1 QYWAFERINR
11 RGVALDLPFVRHAAA
26 LAAED
31 AKASGHQLAELTDKA
46 ATRVTQ
52 AQRIAIWLHDN
63 LADAAMRQ
71 VLMIRGPAE
80 EDDTDADADS
90 EFSLTRDRVARVLA
104 MLDAKYPNGGLSLA
118 ETKACE
124 VAAIRLY
131 GAGASP
137 KKFARLE
144 AQQVDSV
151 LRGQYRFAGAGQTGR
166 LTSRGAQIQN
176 LTRDVL
182 GEDGAAESPL
192 VEAIAK
198 GCDYATLAAADPIDI
213 PVARKLALIVRP
225 ALVAES
231 GKLFTWSDWNAI
243 EARVTPW
250 LAASA
255 DAERVLDIF
264 R

>member
-1 QYWAFERINR
+1 SKRSRSTACC
-11 RGVALDLPFVRHAAA
+11 VA
-26 LAAED
+26 
-31 AKASGHQLAELTDKA
+31 S
-46 ATRVTQ
+46 
-52 AQRIAIWLHDN
+52 IA
-63 LADAAMRQ
+63 
-71 VLMIRGPAE
+71 
-80 EDDTDADADS
+80 
-90 EFSLTRDRVARVLA
+90 
-104 MLDAKYPNGGLSLA
+104 
-118 ETKACE
+118 
-124 VAAIRLY
+124 
-131 GAGASP
+131 
-137 KKFARLE
+137 
-144 AQQVDSV
+144 
-151 LRGQYRFAGAGQTGR
+151 FAGAGQTGR

-198 GCDYATLAAADPIDI
+198 GCDYATLAAADPVDI

-264 R
+264 RVNYRDPTPPDIYTTNIADILHKDA